1 MTLDSKIAAVT
12 GSSKGIG
19 KPIALAFA
27 KSREYRGIVVNS
39 RKLAEA
45 QHVADEIKSSGCS
58 SRDTVCREAHPASFA
73 VTNGLSIIVLQMRLV
88 ETQFL
93 LWILAEQEQPR

>member
-1 MTLDSKIAAVT
+1 MTLDSKIVAVT

-27 KSREYRGIVVNS
+27 KSREYRGILVNS

-45 QHVADEIKSSGCS
+45 QHVADEIKSSGC
-58 SRDTVCREAHPASFA
+58 
-73 VTNGLSIIVLQMRLV
+73 
-88 ETQFL
+88 
-93 LWILAEQEQPR
+93 